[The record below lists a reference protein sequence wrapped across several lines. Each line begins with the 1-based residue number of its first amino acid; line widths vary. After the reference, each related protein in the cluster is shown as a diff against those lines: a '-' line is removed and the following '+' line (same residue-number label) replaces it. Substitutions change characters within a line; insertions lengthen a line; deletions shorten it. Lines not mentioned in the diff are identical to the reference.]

1 MTKLANH
8 KTSTSERPRVP
19 HHRPLYKYRG
29 GGGDGDTRTHRVS
42 RARACLT
49 STEYV
54 INIM

>member
-8 KTSTSERPRVP
+8 KTSTSERHRVT

-29 GGGDGDTRTHRVS
+29 GGGDGDTVTHRVS

-54 INIM
+54 IT

>member
-8 KTSTSERPRVP
+8 KVSTSERHRVT

-29 GGGDGDTRTHRVS
+29 GGGDGDTVTHRVS

-54 INIM
+54 FNIT